1 MPEELDQP
9 TEAQEVEF
17 DSETV
22 VEEPPEPPQPSEP
35 QAAEAKAEEP
45 PKEPVKPEEVRARV
59 MEELAKRYAV
69 PQDFQPQAALPQYAA
84 RLYLDVFDAV
94 MSAVMS
100 QLPQTV
106 TQLQAA
112 QRAEEQFYQE
122 FPALRDQ
129 KYRQSIIEAA
139 KAVQAS
145 GEKLTPDQARERVG
159 RMVMAMHGLNVRP
172 GRPPIPAGPRAAS
185 APAQPEP
192 KNFWADLA
200 VEE

>member
-1 MPEELDQP
+1 MPEEVEQL
-9 TEAQEVEF
+9 TEEF
-17 DSETV
+17 DSEV
-22 VEEPPEPPQPSEP
+22 VEAPPEPEAPPEAPPEPPQPEP
-35 QAAEAKAEEP
+35 KAEEP
-45 PKEPVKPEEVRARV
+45 PQQPKATEPQALRAKV

-122 FPALRDQ
+122 FPALRDPR
-129 KYRQSIIEAA
+129 YRQSIIEAA

-145 GEKLTPDQARERVG
+145 GEKLTPDQARDRVG
-159 RMVMAMHGLNVRP
+159 RMVMAMHGLRP

-185 APAQPEP
+185 VPAQPEP

-200 VEE
+200 TED